1 MKKAILAAEN
11 LSDKSKDLYLQR
23 MRLWTEGTE
32 KPITIILK
40 NPQIYIQWLKE
51 NKPEPQTQKAYL
63 VGILALF
70 KHTKNLKER
79 FPDQYQVWN
88 DTFNTLN
95 KEIEERYKT
104 NEPTERQQDAYIPFK
119 DIEKK
124 RDLLKEGSK
133 ERLLLAMYTYIP
145 PLRNDFH
152 AVYLYPTNPPQS
164 QSTSQTHPNYLTLDT
179 FTLTLKEHKTVKT
192 VGIYQHTLPKDLQ
205 KEIQAS
211 LETQPRDWL
220 FANKKN
226 EPYSAGTFNKWVN
239 RTLEKLFGKPLTIS
253 LIRHVYVND
262 IDFNHLSVAEKE
274 RIAKL
279 MCHRMGQQDRYRL
292 FFE

>member
-11 LSDKSKDLYLQR
+11 LTDKSKDLYLQR
-23 MRLWTEGTE
+23 IRLWTEGTE
-32 KPITIILK
+32 KPITTILK
-40 NPQIYIQWLKE
+40 NPQTYIQWLQE

-79 FPDQYQVWN
+79 FPEQYNLWYEAF
-88 DTFNTLN
+88 TTLN
-95 KEIEERYKT
+95 KDIEERYKT
-104 NEPTERQQDAYIPFK
+104 NEPTPKQQDAYIPLK

-124 RDLLKEGSK
+124 RDTFKEGTK

-152 AVYLYPTNPPQS
+152 AVYLYQTTPSNP
-164 QSTSQTHPNYLTLDT
+164 THPNYLTLDT

-192 VGIYQHTLPKDLQ
+192 VGIYQNTLPKNLQ

-211 LETQPRDWL
+211 LQTQPRDWL

-226 EPYSAGTFNKWVN
+226 EPYTAGTFNKWVN
-239 RTLEKLFGKPLTIS
+239 RTLEKLFNKPLTIS